1 MFIVS
6 GDLKLAKKINP
17 AIVKLIEARAPIV
30 SFANKEDIIRGFQD
44 GTIFYQVSEG
54 ATKTRL

>member
-6 GDLKLAKKINP
+6 GDLELVEKIDL

-30 SFANKEDIIRGFQD
+30 LFANKEDIIYGF
-44 GTIFYQVSEG
+44 
-54 ATKTRL
+54 